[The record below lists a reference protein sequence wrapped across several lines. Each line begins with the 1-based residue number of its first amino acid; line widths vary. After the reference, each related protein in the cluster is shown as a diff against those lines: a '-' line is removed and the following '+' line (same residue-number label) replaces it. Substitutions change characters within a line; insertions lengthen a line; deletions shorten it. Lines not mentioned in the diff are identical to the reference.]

1 MRSQKVLTKSKDL
14 RVKMPDQI
22 FKTLYKTIMV
32 IYQAMVKVYLS
43 KTMMMSISIVMNYQM
58 NYSAQQKPFHLMMMT
73 CFKVLAILETQ
84 HYQIPKKPASKMKIS
99 TKRVITNLL
108 RVEPRVLFHK
118 DLQGTGPKVE
128 CHRDLQELRE
138 NFQNLKKRTKI
149 NPNKELCGTL
159 SIVL

>member
-1 MRSQKVLTKSKDL
+1 MT
-14 RVKMPDQI
+14 
-22 FKTLYKTIMV
+22 TV
-32 IYQAMVKVYLS
+32 IYQATAKVYLS

-58 NYSAQQKPFHLMMMT
+58 NYSAQQKPFLLMMMT
-73 CFKVLAILETQ
+73 FSKVLAILETQ
-84 HYQIPKKPASKMKIS
+84 HYQILKKPVKINV
-99 TKRVITNLL
+99 KRVITNLL

-128 CHRDLQELRE
+128 CHRDLRESRE

-149 NPNKELCGTL
+149 NPNRESCGTS